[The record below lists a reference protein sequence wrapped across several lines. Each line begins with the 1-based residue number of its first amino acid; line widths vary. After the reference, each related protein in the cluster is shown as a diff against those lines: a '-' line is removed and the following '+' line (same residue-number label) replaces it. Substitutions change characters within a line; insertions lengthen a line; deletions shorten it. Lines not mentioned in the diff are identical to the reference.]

1 MNIIKNDLYIIL
13 KLNNYS
19 SWDTLHNYLTK
30 SKNHTSNIII
40 NLLSSDLDTDEVVLK
55 LAPFSITWGKK
66 NKSFI
71 LVSNIGRKI
80 SDNLILIKTLEE
92 AIDFFHMDQLTR
104 SI

>member
-55 LAPFSITWGKK
+55 LASFSVTWGEK

-80 SDNLILIKTLEE
+80 SNNLILIKTLEE

>member
-55 LAPFSITWGKK
+55 LVPFSITWEKK

-80 SDNLILIKTLEE
+80 SNNLILIKTLEE

>member
-1 MNIIKNDLYIIL
+1 MNIIKNDLYTIL

-19 SWDTLHNYLTK
+19 SWDTLHKYLTK

-40 NLLSSDLDTDEVVLK
+40 NLLSSDLDTDEVVLS
-55 LAPFSITWGKK
+55 LVPFSVTWGKK

-71 LVSNIGRKI
+71 LVSNIGGKI
-80 SDNLILIKTLEE
+80 SNNLILIKTLEE